1 MAGLKLP
8 AAVSQSLQAQRTK
21 LAAAALPE
29 NQDPATRQLIRRAVD
44 ESFVSGF
51 RAIMAIGAALAIA
64 SAGTALTLIGTTP
77 RDDSIEEYS
86 SLARSS
92 V

>member
-1 MAGLKLP
+1 
-8 AAVSQSLQAQRTK
+8 
-21 LAAAALPE
+21 
-29 NQDPATRQLIRRAVD
+29 
-44 ESFVSGF
+44 
-51 RAIMAIGAALAIA
+51 MAIGAALAIA